1 MARKFMPLFYDHA
14 FKILHSL
21 RTMQRTRSLAALEK
35 MMAK

>member
-14 FKILHSL
+14 FKILLSL
-21 RTMQRTRSLAALEK
+21 HAVQETRSLAALEK